1 MAKVERSVTINAPV
15 EKVFAY
21 IADPMSEPEW
31 LPGSVEVK
39 DVTLTEEGVGSH
51 YRWVYKLVGL
61 RFEGEST
68 TLEYIP
74 NQRIVTQ
81 SKGGIVSTWTYTF
94 EPHDGG
100 TKANVVVEYTIPI
113 PVLGKVA
120 EAFALKQIEREADLA
135 VANIKARME
144 G

>member
-1 MAKVERSVTINAPV
+1 MAKVERSITINAPV

-21 IADPMSEPEW
+21 IADPMLDPEW
-31 LPGSVEVK
+31 QPGSVEVK

-74 NQRIVTQ
+74 NRRIVTQ

-100 TKANVVVEYTIPI
+100 TKLSVVVEYTIPI

-120 EAFALKQIEREADLA
+120 EAFVLKQNEREGDLA
-135 VANIKARME
+135 MANLKARLE